1 MTLTTSDLNLLA
13 TRIKSWGQEFGFQQV
28 GITDTNL
35 SEVENRLNDWLN
47 LGMHGEMQYMV
58 RHGSRRTRPQELI
71 SGTIRIISVRMDYF
85 PPQSKAISDVLDD
98 SVSAFVSRYAMGRD
112 YHKLIRKRLE
122 KLARRIQ
129 DEIGDFSYRAFAD
142 SAPVMEKPIAQKA
155 GLGWIGKHSNVLNRR
170 AGSWFFLGEL
180 YTDLPLPID
189 SPETDHCGSC
199 TSCISV
205 CPTNAIVEPYIVDA
219 RKCIS
224 YLTIEYKGSIPL
236 EFRPLMGNRIFGCDD
251 CQMVCPWNRF
261 SNDSDEP
268 GFQVRNQLDSVS
280 LCEVFSWTEEE
291 FMQITEG
298 SAIRRLGYELWLRN
312 VAVALGNA
320 QSTPQVIR
328 SLSSRANHYSS
339 LVREHVNWALEQH
352 TGAAR

>member
-47 LGMHGEMQYMV
+47 LGMHGEMHYMV

-85 PPQSKAISDVLDD
+85 PPQSKAISDVLND
-98 SVSAFVSRYAMGRD
+98 SVLAFVSRYAMGRD

-180 YTDLPLPID
+180 YTDLPLPVD

-261 SNDSDEP
+261 SNNSDEP

-291 FMQITEG
+291 FMQKTEG
-298 SAIRRLGYELWLRN
+298 SAIRRLGYEMWLRN

-320 QSTPQVIR
+320 RSTRQVIR
-328 SLSSRANHYSS
+328 SLNNRKNHSSS
-339 LVREHVNWALEQH
+339 LVREHVSWALDQH
-352 TGAAR
+352 TGTG

>member
-35 SEVENRLNDWLN
+35 SEVENCLNDWLN
-47 LGMHGEMQYMV
+47 LGMHGEMHYMV

-85 PPQSKAISDVLDD
+85 PPQSKSISDVLND
-98 SVSAFVSRYAMGRD
+98 SVLAFVSRYAMGRD

-180 YTDLPLPID
+180 YTDLPLPVD

-261 SNDSDEP
+261 SNNSDEP

-291 FMQITEG
+291 FMQKTEG
-298 SAIRRLGYELWLRN
+298 SAIRRLGYEMWLRN

-320 QSTPQVIR
+320 RSTRQVIR
-328 SLSSRANHYSS
+328 SLNNRKNHSSC
-339 LVREHVNWALEQH
+339 LVREHVSWALDQH
-352 TGAAR
+352 TGTG